1 MRLGGELGFAK
12 RRWERERNLKKKNN
26 VGRDRNIP
34 RNAEEA
40 AGQGGAGGA
49 GAGVRG
55 GGTRGGMPRRA
66 GEECGPPHFPMPRR
80 GVFGEVGVVTRGG
93 GVSRVGQGQVPGLFG
108 SWGWGDPLGGR
119 DTPQPGGAFGVKL
132 LRGAQVRGGNR
143 RGATRWEPGGGT
155 THLPPW
161 LPPRDVP
168 PPRRGS
174 RGKQG
179 GDPLPTPSQT
189 IAVSLLF
196 SGGGGADAQ
205 LCAPPATRPHS
216 GVIPGLS
223 FSGGCILGG
232 GARVFY
238 FGAGQAAQGAEAAG
252 SHHDTSCLEGF
263 PPGSTHA
270 RPRTPTHAHAHPRT
284 PMHAHAR
291 PRTSTPRHACTR
303 AKENACTCV
312 RRVGMQM
319 HTHRR
324 ERIRTSVQM
333 HTHVHSYAGIHAGRQ
348 MHAQTRVHTC
358 TRAHKGV
365 RTPPATSTRAR
376 KASRTRGHP
385 PTMCATSLV
394 GAGGGALWVLG
405 GSVGAKPFPAG
416 MGTPPSHPGDHCSP
430 PRGG

>member
-1 MRLGGELGFAK
+1 MLSF
-12 RRWERERNLKKKNN
+12 
-26 VGRDRNIP
+26 
-34 RNAEEA
+34 
-40 AGQGGAGGA
+40 
-49 GAGVRG
+49 
-55 GGTRGGMPRRA
+55 
-66 GEECGPPHFPMPRR
+66 
-80 GVFGEVGVVTRGG
+80 
-93 GVSRVGQGQVPGLFG
+93 
-108 SWGWGDPLGGR
+108 
-119 DTPQPGGAFGVKL
+119 
-132 LRGAQVRGGNR
+132 
-143 RGATRWEPGGGT
+143 
-155 THLPPW
+155 
-161 LPPRDVP
+161 VP
-168 PPRRGS
+168 PPPQGPIPVLSQAS
-174 RGKQG
+174 R
-179 GDPLPTPSQT
+179 L
-189 IAVSLLF
+189 V
-196 SGGGGADAQ
+196 GGA
-205 LCAPPATRPHS
+205 S
-216 GVIPGLS
+216 
-223 FSGGCILGG
+223 LGG
-232 GARVFY
+232 GHVCFILERGRRLREQRPQVPTMTRVVWRGFHP
-238 FGAGQAAQGAEAAG
+238 GAPTHA
-252 SHHDTSCLEGF
+252 
-263 PPGSTHA
+263 HA
-270 RPRTPTHAHAHPRT
+270 RPRTPMHTHAHPRT

-312 RRVGMQM
+312 RRVGVQM

>member
-1 MRLGGELGFAK
+1 MGFAK

-232 GARVFY
+232 G
-238 FGAGQAAQGAEAAG
+238 G
-252 SHHDTSCLEGF
+252 
-263 PPGSTHA
+263 
-270 RPRTPTHAHAHPRT
+270 
-284 PMHAHAR
+284 
-291 PRTSTPRHACTR
+291 
-303 AKENACTCV
+303 TCV
-312 RRVGMQM
+312 LFW
-319 HTHRR
+319 
-324 ERIRTSVQM
+324 S
-333 HTHVHSYAGIHAGRQ
+333 
-348 MHAQTRVHTC
+348 
-358 TRAHKGV
+358 
-365 RTPPATSTRAR
+365 
-376 KASRTRGHP
+376 
-385 PTMCATSLV
+385 
-394 GAGGGALWVLG
+394 GAGGS
-405 GSVGAKPFPAG
+405 GSRGRRFP
-416 MGTPPSHPGDHCSP
+416 P
-430 PRGG
+430 